1 MYEDMDCCGSEI
13 EAIDL
18 EAEDLSTSDT
28 VTVTWQI
35 IQQQQQII
43 DKINIESEQ
52 SNSAIQLQQ
61 HQFIK

>member
-35 IQQQQQII
+35 I
-43 DKINIESEQ
+43 
-52 SNSAIQLQQ
+52 
-61 HQFIK
+61 